1 MRHRILQHG
10 RLLPAL
16 EARLAERY
24 ALHPLWSESDPQG
37 FLAAHGGEF
46 EGLVT
51 SARFGADAALIAAMP
66 ALKIISSFRR
76 RPRCHGAAAGGEP
89 GGLLRGATARQRC
102 CGLIYA
108 AMVK

>member
-51 SARFGADAALIAAMP
+51 SARFGADAALTAAMP
-66 ALKIISSFRR
+66 ALKIISSFGVGLAAMAQRLEENLAAYFAG
-76 RPRCHGAAAGGEP
+76 RPLVSAAA
-89 GGLLRGATARQRC
+89 A
-102 CGLIYA
+102 
-108 AMVK
+108 